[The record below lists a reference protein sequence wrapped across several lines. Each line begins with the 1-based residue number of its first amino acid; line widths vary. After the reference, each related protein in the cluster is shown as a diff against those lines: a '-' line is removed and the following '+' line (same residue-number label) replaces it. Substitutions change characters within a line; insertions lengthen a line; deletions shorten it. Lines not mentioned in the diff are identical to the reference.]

1 MAKVI
6 QGFVFSGRA
15 FGQSKYDWA
24 KWLDGQAWQLEPS
37 DVGGAF
43 PKHFAHQCK
52 LAAKKRGVTVR
63 VEKAN
68 GGYVVQAILP
78 NAQPA
83 AEPAAAT
90 PPLKKGKGK

>member
-68 GGYVVQAILP
+68 GGYVVQAVRED
-78 NAQPA
+78 AQPTD
-83 AEPAAAT
+83 AAAA
-90 PPLKKGKGK
+90 PPPVKKGKGK